1 MKKNILFLLGA
12 VLLLAAC
19 NSKEP
24 GIKVNLNLT
33 NGNDQTVYLSRITD
47 NQPVVVDSAVIK
59 DDKAVLH
66 APEGNV
72 EDLYAINREKGGYL
86 PFFPENHDVNING
99 DLNVPEEVKV
109 EAGKAQNLF
118 EDYLNEQNGYY
129 MQIES
134 LFHMLDA
141 AQQAGDQ
148 TQIDSLNG
156 VGNGLMEAMQTART
170 NFINTHPESF
180 VAHYVLN
187 SEKIDYDLDQIKE
200 METAMTTESIYRT
213 DLKQY
218 IDDQERL
225 EVGHPFLDF
234 TLKTADGQEV
244 TLAEQ
249 IAKNKV
255 TMIDFWASWCGP
267 CRQENPT
274 VKAAYEQF
282 HDKGF
287 DILGVSVDQDEAAW
301 LKAVEQDG
309 LLWTQVRD
317 VDNEAGKLYS
327 VYAIPSN
334 FLFDQEGNIIAKGL
348 RGEALAEK
356 LTEILK

>member
-1 MKKNILFLLGA
+1 M
-12 VLLLAAC
+12 
-19 NSKEP
+19 
-24 GIKVNLNLT
+24 NLNLT

-218 IDDQERL
+218 IADQERL

-234 TLKTADGQEV
+234 TLKTADGQDV

-287 DILGVSVDQDEAAW
+287 DIIGVSVDQDEAAW